1 LWQRLRLRRLRRL
14 RLLYFV
20 GSVPRLLDTPAL
32 SNDVDPRRLLWP
44 DLTRLDPANLRCLG
58 GTAHVNPWAVLR
70 LRVLI
75 LSVLILTILIPT
87 ILRITALLAA
97 DFIACLSIAC

>member
-75 LSVLILTILIPT
+75 LTILIPT